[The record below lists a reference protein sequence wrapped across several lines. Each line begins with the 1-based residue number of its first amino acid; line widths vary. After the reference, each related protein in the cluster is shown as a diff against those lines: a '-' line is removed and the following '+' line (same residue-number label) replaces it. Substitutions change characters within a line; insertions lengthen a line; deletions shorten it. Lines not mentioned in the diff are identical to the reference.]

1 MNGLLPWK
9 GTTMSATMVQNI
21 TRHSAMTENLEP
33 MRSLKVAGSILRQKS
48 QELVPWSRRQID
60 ALPNFFEGSATLLFN
75 GCHGGLV
82 SVDHYKK
89 LIVLLFGASGTYHFP
104 DNFSYNDVLP
114 AIILCASVDFDAL
127 LNNVESLDIHLFEF
141 QAMMERWQKNDFIRS
156 DAKFFSS
163 LFGVDIYAHENS
175 LASAQLSEWR
185 SMFLSD
191 FNDVDVVDLDD

>member
-21 TRHSAMTENLEP
+21 ARHSSMTENLEP
-33 MRSLKVAGSILRQKS
+33 MRSLKVAGNILRKKS
-48 QELVPWSRRQID
+48 QELIPWSRRQID
-60 ALPNFFEGSATLLFN
+60 ALPTFFEGSATLLFN
-75 GCHGGLV
+75 GCRDGLL

-114 AIILCASVDFDAL
+114 AIILCSSADFDAL
-127 LNNVESLDIHLFEF
+127 LTNIENLDIHLFEF
-141 QAMMERWQKNDFIRS
+141 QAMMERWQKNEFVRS

-185 SMFLSD
+185 SVFLSD
-191 FNDVDVVDLDD
+191 LNDDDVIDLDD